1 MTGSRVLFAVAA
13 DGLLFKPI
21 ATVHPKFQTP
31 SVAIALSAGLGVLFV
46 LIGTFEQLA
55 DTFVTAIV
63 PFYAL
68 AVGAVFV
75 LRRKPGYVP
84 PFRVPGY
91 PVVPAVFIVAT
102 ILLLGNAIIDPS
114 SRIPTLG
121 VLGVILLGI
130 PVFYISKGR
139 KTADGS

>member
-1 MTGSRVLFAVAA
+1 M
-13 DGLLFKPI
+13 I
-21 ATVHPKFQTP
+21 
-31 SVAIALSAGLGVLFV
+31 FV
-46 LIGTFEQLA
+46 LLGTFEQLA

-68 AVGAVFV
+68 AVAAVFV
-75 LRRKPGYVP
+75 FRRRAGYHP

-114 SRIPTLG
+114 SRVATLG
-121 VLGVILLGI
+121 VLGVILIGI
-130 PVFYISKGR
+130 PVFHLTRLRENGE
-139 KTADGS
+139 